1 MLGLHVLSGTAGI
14 LYAASEYIQFMFL
27 IKGVNTMDEI
37 LNLSIN
43 EMPQTEFDCSCGKHH
58 NFSVHDMSIRK
69 GAIEDLPKMAEPFKD
84 GKILV
89 VFDNHTYEVAGKR
102 AVELLKENGFN
113 VKELLFDTGDD
124 ILIPDEKTL
133 GRIVQ
138 EQDLDTSLMVAVG
151 SGVINDSVK
160 FVTSRSGLPYII
172 VATAPSMD
180 GYVADGAPIFS
191 QGYKYSPVAHLTYGL
206 VGDTDILKTA
216 PQDLIQAGYG
226 DVVGKIT
233 AIADWD
239 LAVKANND
247 YRCDTCVT
255 LVNRALDKCFA
266 KAEGLKERDPE
277 SLGALLEALTL
288 TGVAMALVNISRP
301 ASGAE
306 HMLSHFWEMDYIARG
321 LNPNHHG
328 IQVGVATPIIARFF
342 EELAD
347 ILPEGTGAL
356 CPPHEEIEALLAKGG
371 APTSPKDIGISKEL
385 FHESLL
391 KGYTVRPRYSILQ
404 FAKDNGRLEEIADKI
419 TEEIY
424 G

>member
-1 MLGLHVLSGTAGI
+1 M
-14 LYAASEYIQFMFL
+14 
-27 IKGVNTMDEI
+27 NEI
-37 LNLSIN
+37 LNMTIN
-43 EMPQTEFDCSCGKHH
+43 EMPQTEFDCSCGRHH

-89 VFDNHTYEVAGKR
+89 VYDNHTYEVAGRK
-102 AVELLKENGFN
+102 AVQLLKDNGFN
-113 VKELLFDTGDD
+113 IKELMFDTGDD

-133 GRIVQ
+133 GRILQ
-138 EQDLDTSLMVAVG
+138 EQDLDTKLMIAVG

-160 FVTSRSGLPYII
+160 FVTSRTGLPYII

-180 GYVADGAPIFS
+180 GYVADGAPIVS
-191 QGYKYSPVAHLTYGL
+191 HGYKYSPVAHLTYGL
-206 VGDTDILKTA
+206 IGDTDILQTA

-233 AIADWD
+233 AITDWD
-239 LAVKANND
+239 LSVKANGD

-255 LVNRALDKCFA
+255 LVKRALDKCFD
-266 KAEGLKERDPE
+266 KAEGLKSRDAE

-328 IQVGVATPIIARFF
+328 IQVGVATPVIARVY

-347 ILPEGTGAL
+347 ILPEGTGEL

-371 APTSPKDIGISKEL
+371 APISPKEIGISREL
-385 FHESLL
+385 FHESLM
-391 KGYTVRPRYSILQ
+391 KGYTVRPRYSVLQ
-404 FAKDNGRLEEIADKI
+404 FAKDKGRLEQIADKI

>member
-1 MLGLHVLSGTAGI
+1 M
-14 LYAASEYIQFMFL
+14 
-27 IKGVNTMDEI
+27 NEI

-43 EMPQTEFDCSCGKHH
+43 EMPQTEFDCSCGRHH
-58 NFSVHDMSIRK
+58 NFSVHDMEIRK
-69 GAIEDLPKMAEPFKD
+69 GAIETLPKMAAPFKD

-89 VFDNHTYEVAGKR
+89 VFDNNTYKVAGKK
-102 AVELLKENGFN
+102 AVELLKADGFN

-133 GRIVQ
+133 GRILQ
-138 EQDLDTSLMVAVG
+138 EQDLDVKLMVAVG

-160 FVTSRSGLPYII
+160 FVTSRTKLPYII

-180 GYVADGAPIFS
+180 GYVADGAPIIS
-191 QGYKYSPVAHLTYGL
+191 HGYKYSPVAHLTYGL
-206 VGDTDILKTA
+206 IGDTDILQTA

-226 DVVGKIT
+226 DVVGKVT

-255 LVNRALDKCFA
+255 LVRRALDKCFA
-266 KAEGLKERDPE
+266 KAEGLKTRDAD

-306 HMLSHFWEMDYIARG
+306 HMLSHYWEMDYIARG

-328 IQVGVATPIIARFF
+328 IQVGVATPVIARFF
-342 EELAD
+342 EEMEDL
-347 ILPEGTGAL
+347 LPEGTKEL
-356 CPPHEEIEALLAKGG
+356 CPSPDEIKALLEKGG
-371 APTSPKDIGISKEL
+371 APTSPKEIGIDREL
-385 FHESLL
+385 FRQSLL
-391 KGYTVRPRYSILQ
+391 NGYNVRPRYSVMQ
-404 FAKDNGRLEEIADKI
+404 FAKDHGRLEEIAEKI
-419 TEEIY
+419 TKEIY

>member
-1 MLGLHVLSGTAGI
+1 
-14 LYAASEYIQFMFL
+14 
-27 IKGVNTMDEI
+27 MDEI

-89 VFDNHTYEVAGKR
+89 VFDNHTYKVAGKR

-266 KAEGLKERDPE
+266 KAEGQR
-277 SLGALLEALTL
+277 SRITWSFIRGI
-288 TGVAMALVNISRP
+288 NINRCC
-301 ASGAE
+301 
-306 HMLSHFWEMDYIARG
+306 
-321 LNPNHHG
+321 HG
-328 IQVGVATPIIARFF
+328 I
-342 EELAD
+342 
-347 ILPEGTGAL
+347 
-356 CPPHEEIEALLAKGG
+356 
-371 APTSPKDIGISKEL
+371 S
-385 FHESLL
+385 
-391 KGYTVRPRYSILQ
+391 
-404 FAKDNGRLEEIADKI
+404 
-419 TEEIY
+419 
-424 G
+424 

>member
-1 MLGLHVLSGTAGI
+1 
-14 LYAASEYIQFMFL
+14 
-27 IKGVNTMDEI
+27 MDEI

-266 KAEGLKERDPE
+266 KAEGLKDRDPE

-385 FHESLL
+385 FHDSLL
-391 KGYTVRPRYSILQ
+391 KGYTVRPRYSIMQ
-404 FAKDNGRLEEIADKI
+404 FAKDNGLSLIHI
-419 TEEIY
+419 
-424 G
+424 

>member
-1 MLGLHVLSGTAGI
+1 M
-14 LYAASEYIQFMFL
+14 
-27 IKGVNTMDEI
+27 NEI
-37 LNLSIN
+37 LNLTVN
-43 EMPQTEFDCSCGKHH
+43 EMPQTEFDCSCGRHH
-58 NFSVHDMSIRK
+58 NFSVHEMSIRK
-69 GAIEDLPKMAEPFKD
+69 GAIEDLPRMAEPFKD

-89 VFDNHTYEVAGKR
+89 VFDNNTYKVAGKK

-124 ILIPDEKTL
+124 ILIPDEATL

-160 FVTSRSGLPYII
+160 FVTSRSKLPYIV

-191 QGYKYSPVAHLTYGL
+191 QGHKYSPVAHLTYGL

-216 PQDLIQAGYG
+216 PDDLIAAGFG
-226 DVVGKIT
+226 DMVGKIT

-239 LAVKANND
+239 LSVKANGD
-247 YRCDTCVT
+247 YRCDTCVELT
-255 LVNRALDKCFA
+255 NRAMKITFDSCDKLP
-266 KAEGLKERDPE
+266 KRDPE
-277 SLGALLEALTL
+277 ALGNLLEGLTL

-306 HMLSHFWEMDYIARG
+306 HMLSHFWEMDWVERG

-328 IQVGVATPIIARFF
+328 IQVGVATPVIARFF
-342 EELAD
+342 EEMEDL
-347 ILPEGTGAL
+347 LPEGVKEL
-356 CPPHEEIEALLAKGG
+356 CPSHEEIEALLQRGG
-371 APTSPKDIGISKEL
+371 APYRPQQINISREL
-385 FHESLL
+385 FLESLL
-391 KGYTVRPRYSILQ
+391 KGYTVRPRYSIMQ
-404 FAKDNGRLEEIADKI
+404 FAKDKGRLEAIAHKI
-419 TEEIY
+419 TADIY
-424 G
+424 D

>member
-1 MLGLHVLSGTAGI
+1 
-14 LYAASEYIQFMFL
+14 MFL
-27 IKGVNTMDEI
+27 IKGVNVMDEI

-266 KAEGLKERDPE
+266 KAEGLKDRDPE

-371 APTSPKDIGISKEL
+371 APVSPKDIGISKEL
-385 FHESLL
+385 FHDSLL
-391 KGYTVRPRYSILQ
+391 KGYTVRPRYSIMQ

>member
-1 MLGLHVLSGTAGI
+1 
-14 LYAASEYIQFMFL
+14 MFL
-27 IKGVNTMDEI
+27 IKGVNVMDEI

-151 SGVINDSVK
+151 SGVIHDSVK

-266 KAEGLKERDPE
+266 KAEGLKDRDPE

-385 FHESLL
+385 FHDSLL
-391 KGYTVRPRYSILQ
+391 KGYTVRPRYSIMQ

>member
-1 MLGLHVLSGTAGI
+1 MINTADAVD
-14 LYAASEYIQFMFL
+14 AASEYIQFIVL
-27 IKGVNTMDEI
+27 IKEVNIMDEI

-239 LAVKANND
+239 LSVKANND

-371 APTSPKDIGISKEL
+371 APTSPKDIDISKEL
-385 FHESLL
+385 FHNSLL
-391 KGYTVRPRYSILQ
+391 KGYTVRPRYSIMQ

>member
-1 MLGLHVLSGTAGI
+1 
-14 LYAASEYIQFMFL
+14 MFL
-27 IKGVNTMDEI
+27 IKGVNVMDEI

-89 VFDNHTYEVAGKR
+89 VFDNHTYKVAGKR

-266 KAEGLKERDPE
+266 KAEGLKDRDPE

-371 APTSPKDIGISKEL
+371 APTSPKDIGIRKEL
-385 FHESLL
+385 FHDSLL
-391 KGYTVRPRYSILQ
+391 KGYTVRPRYSIMQ

>member
-1 MLGLHVLSGTAGI
+1 M
-14 LYAASEYIQFMFL
+14 
-27 IKGVNTMDEI
+27 NEI
-37 LNLSIN
+37 LNMTIN
-43 EMPQTEFDCSCGKHH
+43 EMPQTEFECSCGHRH
-58 NFSVHDMSIRK
+58 SFGVHDMSIRK

-89 VFDNHTYEVAGKR
+89 VFDNNTYKVAGKK
-102 AVELLKENGFN
+102 AVELLKDNGFH
-113 VKELLFDTGDD
+113 VKELLFDCGDD

-138 EQDLDTSLMVAVG
+138 EQDLDVKLMVAVG

-180 GYVADGAPIFS
+180 GYVADGAPIIS
-191 QGYKYSPVAHLTYGL
+191 QGYKYSPQAHLTYGL
-206 VGDTDILKTA
+206 IGDTDILQTA
-216 PQDLIQAGYG
+216 PQDLIQAGFG

-233 AIADWD
+233 ALADWD

-255 LVNRALDKCFA
+255 LVQRALDKCFA
-266 KAEGLKERDPE
+266 KATGLKKRDGE
-277 SLGALLEALTL
+277 SLGALLEALTM

-328 IQVGVATPIIARFF
+328 IQVGVATPVIARFF
-342 EELAD
+342 EELSD
-347 ILPEGTGAL
+347 ILPEGTGEL
-356 CPPHEEIEALLAKGG
+356 CPSHEEIEALLESAG
-371 APTSPKDIGISKEL
+371 APTSPKQIGIGKEL

-391 KGYTVRPRYSILQ
+391 KGYTVRPRYSIMQ
-404 FAKDNGRLEEIADKI
+404 FAKDHGRLEEIADKI

>member
-1 MLGLHVLSGTAGI
+1 MTTTADAVD
-14 LYAASEYIQFMFL
+14 AASEYIQFIVL
-27 IKGVNTMDEI
+27 IKGVNIMDEI

-239 LAVKANND
+239 LSVKANND

-266 KAEGLKERDPE
+266 KAEGLTERDSE

-385 FHESLL
+385 FHNSLL
-391 KGYTVRPRYSILQ
+391 KGYTVRPRYSIMQ

>member
-1 MLGLHVLSGTAGI
+1 
-14 LYAASEYIQFMFL
+14 MFL
-27 IKGVNTMDEI
+27 IKGVNVMDEI

-102 AVELLKENGFN
+102 AIELLKENGFN

-266 KAEGLKERDPE
+266 KAEGLKDRDPE

-385 FHESLL
+385 FHDSLL
-391 KGYTVRPRYSILQ
+391 KGYTVRPRYSIMQ